1 MGRFPASNTSS
12 AQTLEARQFQERK
25 VKHAMT
31 FLREVFAD
39 GQAHSASEIAAEASA
54 RDFRPTTLHVAK
66 VRLRI
71 GSQRAGQQWIWVP
84 PKPRQPRKKSPE
96 AIA

>member
-1 MGRFPASNTSS
+1 MA
-12 AQTLEARQFQERK
+12 
-25 VKHAMT
+25 

-39 GQAHSASEIAAEASA
+39 GQPHAASEIATEALA

-71 GSQRAGQQWIWVP
+71 SSQREGQQWIWVP
-84 PKPRQPRKKSPE
+84 PRPRQARRKPPG
-96 AIA
+96 AFA

>member
-1 MGRFPASNTSS
+1 MA
-12 AQTLEARQFQERK
+12 
-25 VKHAMT
+25 

-39 GQAHSASEIAAEASA
+39 GQPHEAREIAAAALA

-71 GSQRAGQQWIWVP
+71 SSQRAGTQWIWVP
-84 PKPRQPRKKSPE
+84 PRPRQTQRKPPE
-96 AIA
+96 AFA